1 MDAVTLCTAAIAVAC
16 DQSRNAALEDAIRD
30 RELAQMRVA
39 GLESLIAQRMF
50 PWSQQLRRPGHVP
63 DAFYSRTWQECYSEL
78 ETDYHQMRT
87 ALNRVG
93 IANARGDRN
102 LVARLVRTELGFD
115 VEEPAEPEPAEPEP
129 AEPEPA
135 EPEPAEPEPAEPEP
149 AEPEPAEPEPAEPET
164 ADTPRRQRRRIA

>member
-1 MDAVTLCTAAIAVAC
+1 MAVAVEN
-16 DQSRNAALEDAIRD
+16 SRQAALNDLLLE
-30 RELAQMRVA
+30 RERLAMHA
-39 GLESLIAQRMF
+39 AYLESRIAQRMF

-78 ETDYHQMRT
+78 EADYHQMRA

-93 IANARGDRN
+93 IANARGDRT

-149 AEPEPAEPEPAEPET
+149 AEPET